1 MKKPL
6 PEEIG
11 VSVTGR
17 GDAVTYGPERKK
29 EPAPEPGLP
38 LLVFGATGR
47 TGRCLVEQALA
58 AGHRVT
64 AFARDTRAL
73 PPAHARLRHIQ
84 GRVEDASAVEDA
96 VKNHHAVLCALGPTG
111 RKDAEAIAR
120 GTENIVAAMQRH
132 QVWRLIYVPFHEQ
145 GDGWG
150 PAALFDKLMARFR
163 PRTNTSGWQQ
173 RVEVIRESALEW
185 VIVRPTRLTDAAAS
199 GRHQVSIDQGKV
211 PLRIARADLAAFM
224 LEQLRSPRYVRKSPV
239 IGG

>member
-6 PEEIG
+6 PEEIH
-11 VSVTGR
+11 VSVTGP
-17 GDAVTYGPERKK
+17 GNAVTYGPERKR

-58 AGHRVT
+58 QGHRVT
-64 AFARDTRAL
+64 AFARDVRAL
-73 PPAHARLRHIQ
+73 PPAHARLRHLQ
-84 GRVEDASAVEDA
+84 GRVEEAQAVEDA

-111 RKDAEAIAR
+111 RKDREAIAR
-120 GTENIVAAMQRH
+120 GTEHIVAAMQRH
-132 QVWRLIYVPFHEQ
+132 RVWRLIYLPTHEQ
-145 GDGWG
+145 GEGWG
-150 PAALFDKLMARFR
+150 PSALFDKLMTRLR
-163 PRTNTSGWQQ
+163 PRENPGGWQQ
-173 RVEVIRESALEW
+173 RVAVIRESALEW

-199 GRHQVSIDQGKV
+199 GRHQVSVDQSKV
-211 PLRIARADLAAFM
+211 PLRIARADVAAFM